1 MRSRPIR
8 NVDGIVTARV
18 KKTDHLLRSL
28 WKALQ
33 VIAHHGRRVTL
44 AHRHHVH
51 AVVPW

>member
-8 NVDGIVTARV
+8 NVNGIVTARV
-18 KKTDHLLRSL
+18 KKPDHLLRIG
-28 WKALQ
+28 WKTSE
-33 VIAHHGRRVTL
+33 IISHHGRRVTL